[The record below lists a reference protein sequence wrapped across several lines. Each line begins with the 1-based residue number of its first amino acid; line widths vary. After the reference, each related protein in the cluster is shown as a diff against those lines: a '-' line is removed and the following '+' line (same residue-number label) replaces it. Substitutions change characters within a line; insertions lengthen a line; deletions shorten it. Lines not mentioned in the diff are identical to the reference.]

1 MGSDPKLIILYGVL
15 TKGQKCALMI
25 TDDIN
30 SIFTNKNKKK
40 EESMK
45 KSFLP
50 VILAA
55 IFLFTMKGLS
65 DDYWVYPELGEIYVS
80 ARCFCQNDD
89 KEIVFTGPGNDWD
102 IWMTKID
109 SVGEIIYTKKIYDAA
124 YQAVPKAILTAGKN
138 CITVGIG
145 EGVEDI
151 TSHATIIKTD
161 DSGNVIKDTSWI
173 PPGHTTA
180 GFQDMARSDDG
191 IVAVGEVSI
200 PNYSGSCLHLV
211 KFNENLEILWEK
223 FYPGKSA
230 SKIVRD
236 GNTYVTLQPMNGG
249 KIYLIKFDQNGS
261 IIWEEEYPEIQNF
274 YAYNI
279 NVVTDGYLIIGC
291 LNGWGNEKTCLIK
304 TNKSG
309 GFVWQ
314 KEYQFPELID
324 RHEGENCW
332 EVNGEYVLLVR
343 EFKFLGERRLVKTDI
358 DGNIISMKKCGKGG
372 AAYSVLTPDEKI
384 IISYSELV
392 GEIAGLETK
401 TCPAFYKTDCNFDSS
416 IWHKENNQPQLWL
429 SQNYPNPFNRSTCI
443 QYCLPK
449 DGDVNLVVYDM
460 FGQKKDIL
468 IKKWQKS
475 GQYSMLWQ
483 AKNCPSGVYVYRIS
497 TANQTICKKMLL
509 IK

>member
-1 MGSDPKLIILYGVL
+1 
-15 TKGQKCALMI
+15 
-25 TDDIN
+25 
-30 SIFTNKNKKK
+30 
-40 EESMK
+40 MK

-89 KEIVFTGPGNDWD
+89 KEIIFAGPGDEWD

-109 SVGEIIYTKKIYDAA
+109 SLGEIIFTKKIYDAI
-124 YQAVPKAILTAGKN
+124 YQAVPKEILTAGENGKN
-138 CITVGIG
+138 YIIAGSGDGNGNFAT
-145 EGVEDI
+145 
-151 TSHATIIKTD
+151 HAIIIKTD
-161 DSGNVIKDTSWI
+161 DSGNVIKDTALI
-173 PPGHTTA
+173 PSGYVSA
-180 GFQDMARSDDG
+180 IFQDMTKSNDG
-191 IVAVGEVSI
+191 MYIAVGGASM
-200 PNYSGSCLHLV
+200 SGSGCLYLV
-211 KFNENLEILWEK
+211 KFDEDLHIQWEK
-223 FYPGKSA
+223 FYPDRHKPTR
-230 SKIVRD
+230 IVRD
-236 GNTYVTLQPMNGG
+236 GDTYVALYTEG
-249 KIYLIKFDQNGS
+249 KIYLTKFTQEGD
-261 IIWEEEYPEIQNF
+261 IIWENRVNPSIQSLVTGEI
-274 YAYNI
+274 
-279 NVVTDGYLIIGC
+279 VVISDGYLIIGC
-291 LNGWGNEKTCLIK
+291 LLGEGPEKALLIK
-304 TNKSG
+304 VDKNG
-309 GFVWQ
+309 NFLWQ
-314 KEYQFPELID
+314 KKYQFPELID
-324 RHEGENCW
+324 RQEGINCW

-343 EFKFLGERRLVKTDI
+343 EVKFLGERRLVKTDI